1 MSSPTRRKGFTLAE
15 VAVTIAL
22 IGLALA
28 WMLQVLNASK
38 LNAAYSR
45 NLKLSRELALLT
57 LGQIESGQFA
67 DDIDDERIEGTYAEE
82 GYPDFSFEVVL
93 GDENFRPDPTDQ
105 RAFDNWQ
112 YERDRREREKRAE
125 DSSSASEGE
134 DEEEDKAYEKIQ
146 IKVTFPKVQE
156 MRNEYTLERWLPW
169 RQLHPEEAAADEE
182 AAAAESGSSSNQNN
196 SGGTTGGN
204 RTTGGRSG
212 GTGTGTS
219 GGTRK

>member
-1 MSSPTRRKGFTLAE
+1 MTSPTRSKGFTLAE

-105 RAFDNWQ
+105 RAFDSWQ
-112 YERDRREREKRAE
+112 YERERRERETRAE
-125 DSSSASEGE
+125 ESSSSGE
-134 DEEEDKAYEKIQ
+134 EDEEDKAYEKIQ
-146 IKVTFPKVQE
+146 VKVTFPKIQE

-169 RQLHPEEAAADEE
+169 RQLHPEDAAEAEE
-182 AAAAESGSSSNQNN
+182 AAAAE
-196 SGGTTGGN
+196 TGGDAN
-204 RTTGGRSG
+204 TSG
-212 GTGTGTS
+212 GTGTGGTNRNTGGRNTTTNGGTG